1 MTQRRKAFLAGG
13 VASLAVLALGFSVP
27 AVAADAGRAE
37 VDVAAPAASGVPV
50 AAAASAAAPA
60 ATYAM
65 IGAEQVR
72 VATTLSIMEESDRDR
87 MNRYARR
94 LMREVRR
101 TPEALDYRTIAEIP
115 DARTVG
121 YGDCKSFSVAYR
133 NFLRSMGYHPDS
145 LLLSV
150 VDLPNGDPH
159 MVLLIRVKD
168 YVNGL
173 SEKTLVYDPNRPVI
187 LPIQALMRDGYRFRA
202 REVAPGGPLVNFD
215 GRQIS

>member
-37 VDVAAPAASGVPV
+37 VDVAAPATAGAP
-50 AAAASAAAPA
+50 AAPAAGASAA

-65 IGAEQVR
+65 LGTEQVR
-72 VATTLSIMEESDRDR
+72 VATTLSIMEEGDRDR

-94 LMREVRR
+94 LLREVRR
-101 TPEALDYRTIAEIP
+101 TPEALDYRTVAEIP
-115 DARTVG
+115 DARTLG
-121 YGDCKSFSVAYR
+121 YGDCKSFSVAFR
-133 NFLRSMGYHPDS
+133 NFMRSMGYHPDS
-145 LLLSV
+145 LLLSL

-168 YVNGL
+168 EVNGM

-187 LPIQALMRDGYRFRA
+187 LPVQALMRDGYRFRA